1 MEVKKMI
8 RYLTLNVS
16 GTKLTVD
23 KKFERKLEKIIR
35 DLQKAREIIG
45 EVADEIYVFRKRD
58 FRKAA
63 RRFAKFAMSSPNVVA
78 TTEFENSGRKLRT
91 RIFVNA
97 SSKLVRRNF
106 KGVLAHEFAHIKQ
119 YKAGQAIPLPRFKK
133 SLPAEAK
140 QFAMILLNQL
150 EEILADS
157 LLPAKTRNKKNREIV
172 KMLIEKDELA
182 HPLFLLALKATTKL
196 SAKEKEALEEMIRK
210 SAKSLKNVPFPF
222 NPVERLY
229 TKIFEQKEIKQSD
242 IPLIESVLNLLIE
255 RLYGIKNA
263 CRFN

>member
-1 MEVKKMI
+1 MAEYI
-8 RYLTLNVS
+8 TFNVS
-16 GTKLTVD
+16 GTTLMVD
-23 KKFERKLEKIIR
+23 KKFERKLEKIIAGF
-35 DLQKAREIIG
+35 QKAKEIIG
-45 EVADEIYVFRKRD
+45 EVADEIYVLRKRD

-63 RRFAKFAMSSPNVVA
+63 RRFAKFTLSSPSVVA
-78 TTEFENSGRKLRT
+78 TTEFENLKHKLKTRT
-91 RIFVNA
+91 FINA

-140 QFAMILLNQL
+140 RFAMIFLNEL

-172 KMLIEKDELA
+172 KMLVEKDELA
-182 HPLFLLALKATTKL
+182 HPLFLLALKITTNL
-196 SAKEKEALEEMIRK
+196 PVKEREILEEMIRK

-229 TKIFEQKEIKQSD
+229 NKIFEQKEVKQSD
-242 IPLIESVLNLLIE
+242 IPLIENVLNLLIE
-255 RLYGIKNA
+255 RLYGVKNA

>member
-1 MEVKKMI
+1 MAEYI
-8 RYLTLNVS
+8 TFNIS
-16 GTKLTVD
+16 GTTLTVD
-23 KKFERKLEKIIR
+23 KKFERKLKKIIAGF
-35 DLQKAREIIG
+35 QKAKEIIG
-45 EVADEIYVFRKRD
+45 EVADEVYVLRKRD

-63 RRFAKFAMSSPNVVA
+63 RKFAKFALSSPSVVA
-78 TTEFENSGRKLRT
+78 TTEFETSKRKLKTRT
-91 RIFVNA
+91 FINA

-106 KGVLAHEFAHIKQ
+106 KGVLAHEFAHVKQ

-140 QFAMILLNQL
+140 QFAMIFLNEL

-182 HPLFLLALKATTKL
+182 HPLFLLALKITTKL
-196 SAKEKEALEEMIRK
+196 PAKEREILEEMIRK

-229 TKIFEQKEIKQSD
+229 NKIFEQKEIKQSD
-242 IPLIESVLNLLIE
+242 IPLIENVLNLLIE
-255 RLYGIKNA
+255 RLYGVKNA